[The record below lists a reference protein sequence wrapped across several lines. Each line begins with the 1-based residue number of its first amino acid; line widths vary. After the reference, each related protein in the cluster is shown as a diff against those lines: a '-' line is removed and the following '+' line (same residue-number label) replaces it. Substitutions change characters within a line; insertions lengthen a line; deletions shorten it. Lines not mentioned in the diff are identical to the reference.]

1 MHSWICVSGK
11 NTPSITTLKRAGIF
25 AKSPQDSSVLSNKA
39 SPGPW
44 HWQRETVLPSQHTLF
59 PDTIDKQPVPWSV
72 VAFEQPTPGSL
83 FLQSDCAVSIER
95 ARKGENI
102 SVVHESNYGN
112 GCQNVEQ
119 QVAADNYQEKAHA
132 DSVSYSSWTEK
143 SPNVSSWGFKFSCCT
158 WCAMLTF
165 KQRQWKDI
173 EIGQQKFTHWFYFFL
188 IDFSQ
193 KPF

>member
-11 NTPSITTLKRAGIF
+11 KIPHQLQHWNELEYLQRVHGTPQCCPTKHL
-25 AKSPQDSSVLSNKA
+25 QD
-39 SPGPW
+39 
-44 HWQRETVLPSQHTLF
+44 
-59 PDTIDKQPVPWSV
+59 PDTDRERTD
-72 VAFEQPTPGSL
+72 FSL
-83 FLQSDCAVSIER
+83 STHYSLILLTSNQYLEVLLLLNNPLQASCFCRSDCAVSIDR

-112 GCQNVEQ
+112 GCQNAEQ

-132 DSVSYSSWTEK
+132 DFVSYSSWTEK

-173 EIGQQKFTHWFYFFL
+173 
-188 IDFSQ
+188 
-193 KPF
+193 